1 MPIRILIGA
10 LMVAQLSACSMFG
23 HKRQCTGDN
32 CLASQTA
39 KEKNLNSK
47 PHQWYCYGQ
56 ESGNWDCL
64 NKPDKS
70 RVVAITPKYQA
81 PVNPDQV
88 PGADSQPVPT
98 EKVDIRPMVDI
109 TNSILEQPDDSYTV
123 QLTASRNR
131 SDLEDYAREHN
142 VTQPVYIEVP
152 GDNGT
157 TYIMLLGV
165 FSDQDKAIDA
175 REVWERTRRLEDEP
189 WVRKLGP
196 LQKAIKAKEKD
207 G

>member
-1 MPIRILIGA
+1 MSIRILIGA
-10 LMVAQLSACSMFG
+10 LIVAQLSACSMFG

-32 CLASQTA
+32 CLGSQAVKA
-39 KEKNLNSK
+39 KGPQSK
-47 PHQWYCYGQ
+47 THEWYCYGQ
-56 ESGNWDCL
+56 ESGSWDCL

-70 RVVAITPKYQA
+70 RIVAITPKYQA
-81 PVNPDQV
+81 PINPDQV
-88 PGADSQPVPT
+88 PGADSQSVPA
-98 EKVDIRPMVDI
+98 EKVEIHPMVDI

-131 SDLEDYAREHN
+131 NDLEEYAREHK
-142 VTQPVYIEVP
+142 VTRPVYVKV
-152 GDNGT
+152 GD
-157 TYIMLLGV
+157 TYIMVLGV
-165 FSDQDKAIDA
+165 YTDQDKAIDA

-196 LQKAIKAKEKD
+196 LQKAIKAKAKD

>member
-1 MPIRILIGA
+1 MSIRILIGA
-10 LMVAQLSACSMFG
+10 LIVAQLSACSLFG
-23 HKRQCTGDN
+23 HKRQCTGVDCPN
-32 CLASQTA
+32 PKMAAA
-39 KEKNLNSK
+39 KNPNAK
-47 PHQWYCYGQ
+47 PHSWYCYGQ

-70 RVVAITPKYQA
+70 RIVAVTPKYQA
-81 PVNPDQV
+81 PVNPDQL
-88 PGADSQPVPT
+88 ATTDSQNPPA
-98 EKVDIRPMVDI
+98 EKVAIQPMVDI
-109 TNSILEQPDDSYTV
+109 TNSILDQPDDSYTV

-131 SDLEDYAREHN
+131 SDLEEYAQEHN
-142 VTQPVYIEVP
+142 ITRPVYVSVP
-152 GDNGT
+152 GDQGT

-165 FSDQDKAIDA
+165 FPDQDKAIDA

-196 LQKAIKAKEKD
+196 LQKAITAKAKD